1 MLSTIGRSELAI
13 AGRHNDHGRMRAQG
27 TKRLLRRLGGIALA
41 AMVAGPPTDAAA
53 QPIGGGDYET
63 CMRRAR
69 TDPDRGLAAAL
80 AWRDRGGGDAARH
93 CAAVAL
99 IGLGRHVQAA
109 ARLEALAGDIKSAGD
124 RAAILA
130 QAGAAWF
137 QAGDYARA
145 HAAQSAA
152 LALSPSD
159 PEILIDR
166 AMTLAGAKNYWEAID
181 DLNRVVAADRENFN
195 ALILR
200 ASAYRYVDAL
210 ELAHEDAA
218 AAFRLAPSRPEILLE
233 YGIVLRLSGDRNSAR
248 RHWLTLIRLHDGIPA
263 ADTARRNLEL
273 LDLRVKRPKIPRV
286 ERPKNLSRRN
296 VWVAGRRG
304 CGRRAGSGS
313 WGAT

>member
-1 MLSTIGRSELAI
+1 MI
-13 AGRHNDHGRMRAQG
+13 AA
-27 TKRLLRRLGGIALA
+27 
-41 AMVAGPPTDAAA
+41 PPTGAAA
-53 QPIGGGDYET
+53 QRIGGGEYET
-63 CMRRAR
+63 CMRQAR
-69 TDPDRGLAAAL
+69 IDPDRGLAAAL
-80 AWRDRGGGDAARH
+80 VWRDRGGGDAARH

-109 ARLEALAGDIKSAGD
+109 ARLEALAGDMKNTGG

-145 HAAQSAA
+145 HASQSAA
-152 LALSPSD
+152 LTLSPGD

-181 DLNRVVAADRENFN
+181 DLNRVVAADRENFA
-195 ALILR
+195 ALVLR

-210 ELAHEDAA
+210 ELAREDAA

-233 YGIVLRLSGDRNSAR
+233 YGIILRLSGDRDGAR
-248 RHWLTLIRLHDGIPA
+248 RHWLTLIRRHDGIPA

-273 LDLRVKRPKIPRV
+273 LDLRVK
-286 ERPKNLSRRN
+286 
-296 VWVAGRRG
+296 
-304 CGRRAGSGS
+304 
-313 WGAT
+313 